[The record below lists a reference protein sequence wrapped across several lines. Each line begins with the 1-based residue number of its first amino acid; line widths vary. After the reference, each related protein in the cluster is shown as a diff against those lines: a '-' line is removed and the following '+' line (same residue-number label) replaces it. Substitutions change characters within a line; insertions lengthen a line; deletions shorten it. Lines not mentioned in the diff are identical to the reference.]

1 MDKEIVVD
9 VHELQP
15 PEPMQRVLDA
25 LDTLMDGQYLKI
37 IHRMQPFPLYDI
49 LSDNGFKYKATDGE
63 VSVFDIYVW
72 RAKDKT
78 AEKTIQDIISK

>member
-15 PEPMQRVLDA
+15 PEPMQKALDA
-25 LDTLMDGQYLKI
+25 LDTLAEGQYLKI

-49 LSDNGFKYKATDGE
+49 LSDNGFKYKVTDGKI
-63 VSVFDIYVW
+63 SSFDIYVW
-72 RAKDKT
+72 RAKDEA
-78 AEKTIQDIISK
+78 AEKNIKEIT

>member
-15 PEPMQRVLDA
+15 PEPMQRALDA
-25 LDTLMDGQYLKI
+25 LDTLTEGQYLKI

-49 LSDNGFKYKATDGE
+49 LSDNGFKYKVVDGE
-63 VSVFDIYVW
+63 VSAFDIYVW
-72 RAKDKT
+72 RTKDEA
-78 AEKTIQDIISK
+78 AEKIIKAII

>member
-15 PEPMQRVLDA
+15 PEPMQRALDA
-25 LDTLMDGQYLKI
+25 LDTLTDGQYLKI

-49 LSDNGFKYKATDGE
+49 LSDNGFKYKAVNGE
-63 VSVFDIYVW
+63 ISAFDIYVW
-72 RAKDKT
+72 RAKDEA
-78 AEKTIQDIISK
+78 AEKIIKEIT

>member
-15 PEPMQRVLDA
+15 PEPMQRALDA
-25 LDTLMDGQYLKI
+25 LDTLSEGQYLKI

-49 LSDNGFKYKATDGE
+49 LSDNGFKYKVVDGE

-72 RAKDKT
+72 RAKDEA
-78 AEKTIQDIISK
+78 AEKIIKAIT

>member
-15 PEPMQRVLDA
+15 PEPMQKALDA
-25 LDTLMDGQYLKI
+25 LDTLTEGQYLKI

-49 LSDNGFKYKATDGE
+49 LSDNGFKYKVTDGKI
-63 VSVFDIYVW
+63 SAFDIYVW
-72 RAKDKT
+72 RAKDEA
-78 AEKTIQDIISK
+78 AEQAIQEIS